1 MSVDTKMYIGPAIIF
16 DNEERDVVNKI
27 SSCSVTTCSN
37 HLKNISTM
45 YCSMCGTETT
55 FMERTDRE
63 RINLEKLVDAYENE
77 CEIRDSLWLDILGE
91 YRTDKCI
98 TILNYKAEL
107 FSRPEDDRYTVVE
120 GLYPDTHMREA
131 KEDVN
136 VQKFLSILDEQGIQ
150 YEFKMIAIS
159 FYS

>member
-1 MSVDTKMYIGPAIIF
+1 MSVDTNMYIGPAIIF
-16 DNEERDVVNKI
+16 NNEERDIVNKI
-27 SSCSVTTCSN
+27 NSCPCTSCSN
-37 HLKNISTM
+37 HIKNISTI
-45 YCSMCGTETT
+45 YCSDCGTETT
-55 FMERTDRE
+55 AMERTDRE
-63 RINLEKLVDAYENE
+63 RIKLWKLVDAYENE

-98 TILNYKAEL
+98 TILNKRTL
-107 FSRPEDDRYTVVE
+107 FSRPEDDTYTVVE

-136 VQKFLSILDEQGIQ
+136 VQKFLSILDSKDIQ